1 MLDATLYKYT
11 LSLPK
16 NQTLPK
22 IVYPIGVDKYL
33 PQHFLLSNI
42 VCILVLVLTIKNFK
56 NGYQMSKRQGR
67 TYRPSITNGT
77 CN

>member
-42 VCILVLVLTIKNFK
+42 VCILVLVLTIKIIK
-56 NGYQMSKRQGR
+56 NGYQMSKRQG
-67 TYRPSITNGT
+67 
-77 CN
+77 